1 MNTYSEIV
9 NGERVW
15 DENSFSFF
23 CNTELD
29 SEEKRRVLLQEMSS
43 IKGFECVKS
52 EERFEVFT
60 LQGRVYVYILNSTFS
75 VLKGFHPTP
84 FTIHE
89 RDRKPFMRA
98 TRLWE
103 DIREVWKEQ

>member
-1 MNTYSEIV
+1 VAFLNTYSEIV

-43 IKGFECVKS
+43 IKGFKGVPPNSLHHTRKGS
-52 EERFEVFT
+52 ETFYESDTFM
-60 LQGRVYVYILNSTFS
+60 GRY
-75 VLKGFHPTP
+75 
-84 FTIHE
+84 
-89 RDRKPFMRA
+89 
-98 TRLWE
+98 
-103 DIREVWKEQ
+103 